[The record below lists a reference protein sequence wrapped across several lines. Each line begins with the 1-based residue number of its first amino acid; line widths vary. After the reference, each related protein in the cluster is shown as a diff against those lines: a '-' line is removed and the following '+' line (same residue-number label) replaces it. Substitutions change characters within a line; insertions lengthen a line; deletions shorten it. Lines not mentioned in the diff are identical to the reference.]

1 MIDPVLLYVAVVT
14 TAFVLPLGV
23 YLGAVRERARGELR
37 RPPMPH
43 EVLARVYELP
53 TPREIVGVLR
63 GPLPSRPDPSLTERV
78 PRGPA

>member
-1 MIDPVLLYVAVVT
+1 MDPTLAYVAVVT
-14 TAFVLPLGV
+14 TAIMLPLGV
-23 YLGAVRERARGELR
+23 HLGALRERARAELR
-37 RPPMPH
+37 RPQSAH
-43 EVLARVYELP
+43 EALARVYELP